1 MKSVIIVV
9 TGILLLAGPVF
20 GAEDRALESQRDKVS
35 YTIGVFSG
43 NNLKQQSID
52 VDPDIMLKGI
62 KDSLSGGKTLLTD
75 QEMSEVMAAFQKEMT
90 IKQSEKRNAMAEK
103 NKKDGETFLAENKT
117 KEGVKTLPSGVQY
130 KVVKEGT
137 GKNPKTTDRVVAH
150 YRGTLINGTEFD
162 SSYQRNEPATFKLDQ
177 VIKGWTEAVMLMK
190 EGAKWQIFIPSNLA
204 YGENGAGP
212 IEPNSTLIF
221 DVELIKIIAE
231 ASAPAKTTKPEAKSS
246 VKPGE
251 KSSKPAAK
259 PPTPAAGK

>member
-117 KEGVKTLPSGVQY
+117 KEGVKDP
-130 KVVKEGT
+130 
-137 GKNPKTTDRVVAH
+137 
-150 YRGTLINGTEFD
+150 TEWC
-162 SSYQRNEPATFKLDQ
+162 S
-177 VIKGWTEAVMLMK
+177 I
-190 EGAKWQIFIPSNLA
+190 
-204 YGENGAGP
+204 
-212 IEPNSTLIF
+212 
-221 DVELIKIIAE
+221 
-231 ASAPAKTTKPEAKSS
+231 
-246 VKPGE
+246 
-251 KSSKPAAK
+251 
-259 PPTPAAGK
+259 